1 MSEISRVMD
10 KAQLADRRAL
20 FAGLQA
26 AVVLL
31 VDWKHGTPYP
41 EEAFQNVERALEIGQ
56 PYGFEVRP

>member
-1 MSEISRVMD
+1 MSEVSRVMG

-31 VDWKHGTPYP
+31 VDWKHGWVITSPDWDD
-41 EEAFQNVERALEIGQ
+41 AA
-56 PYGFEVRP
+56 

>member
-1 MSEISRVMD
+1 MD

-31 VDWKHGTPYP
+31 IDWKHGTPYP
-41 EEAFQNVERALEIGQ
+41 EEAIRNVERALEIGQ